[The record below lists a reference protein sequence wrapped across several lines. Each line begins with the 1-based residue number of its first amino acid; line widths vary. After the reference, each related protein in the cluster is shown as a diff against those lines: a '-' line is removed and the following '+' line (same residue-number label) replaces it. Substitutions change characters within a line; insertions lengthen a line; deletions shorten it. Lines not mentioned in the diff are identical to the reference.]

1 MKFVYIV
8 AQRKIGSKKNHF
20 DASDCV
26 RDAAIGLTF
35 FRLGVYTIA
44 IYAAD
49 DGAYLLI
56 FRSSRERDESRTKEL
71 QW

>member
-35 FRLGVYTIA
+35 FRFGVILSLYMP
-44 IYAAD
+44 AD

-56 FRSSRERDESRTKEL
+56 FRSSRSG
-71 QW
+71 